1 MKKLLARLYGQ
12 YLSPEIELRAWNFNL
27 LALIGIAASVL
38 IAISGLL
45 TGAGWLNAGI
55 CLAAAAFACFFL
67 RRAKHTGRYQRYS
80 VITVVVVFLVFF
92 PVLFFTAGGYHSG
105 MPSFFIFAVIFTVFM
120 LDGKKLYILAALE
133 IVLYTIIC
141 LIAFFNPKTVHF
153 FAGETDVLT
162 DVLVGFFVAVVMI
175 CLAVIPQFHRYDAQ
189 QKELLRLDKMKTE
202 FLGNISHE
210 LKTPLAVMSG
220 HAQTAQTR
228 LKALP
233 ESEETLALAEKMTI
247 IVSAADALSRMV
259 EQVLNVTKI
268 DEGRMV
274 WDFRPC
280 RIGEIIRHAV
290 RSHFSVLNKNKN
302 ELLIHDDPE
311 LPEIFADAHAIEQV
325 MINLI
330 ANAARHTQR
339 GTITITAERLNSG
352 GKTLT
357 AADGDS
363 EVVVTEAD
371 GNDGVLVT
379 ATDNGG
385 GIAVTVADTGTGILP
400 ERLPHIFERYNR
412 PDQPG
417 ETDTGTG
424 LGLYVCKQIIEAH
437 GGEISAESE
446 AGKGTAI
453 RFTLPAQVGQ

>member
-1 MKKLLARLYGQ
+1 MY
-12 YLSPEIELRAWNFNL
+12 
-27 LALIGIAASVL
+27 V
-38 IAISGLL
+38 
-45 TGAGWLNAGI
+45 
-55 CLAAAAFACFFL
+55 
-67 RRAKHTGRYQRYS
+67 
-80 VITVVVVFLVFF
+80 
-92 PVLFFTAGGYHSG
+92 
-105 MPSFFIFAVIFTVFM
+105 
-120 LDGKKLYILAALE
+120 LAALE
-133 IVLYTIIC
+133 LALYTAIC
-141 LIAFFNPKTVHF
+141 LIAFFHPKTVHF
-153 FAGETDVLT
+153 FAGETDFLA

-228 LKALP
+228 LEALP

-247 IVSAADALSRMV
+247 IVSAADALSQMV

-302 ELLIHDDPE
+302 ELRIKDDAE
-311 LPEIFADAHAIEQV
+311 LPDIMADAHAIEQV

-330 ANAARHTQR
+330 ANAARHTQQ
-339 GTITITAERLNSG
+339 GTIIITAERLNRG
-352 GKTLT
+352 DGEAVT
-357 AADGDS
+357 AANSGDG
-363 EVVVTEAD
+363 AD
-371 GNDGVLVT
+371 ATV
-379 ATDNGG
+379 TDNGG
-385 GIAVTVADTGTGILP
+385 GKTVTAADNDGGADVTAADSGSGIAVTVADTGTGISP